1 MNQKKMEK
9 QLAAKKQAFPRGP
22 SGETGG
28 STNSYEEILAGL

>member
-28 STNSYEEILAGL
+28 QQTAMRKF